1 MIIAFAMEINNISAR
16 IFLFSVLF
24 IPLKNDQI
32 QIRDANK
39 IHTKWI
45 LKLFGLRIVN
55 NSEKD
60 VGRYV
65 HVSKENDI

>member
-1 MIIAFAMEINNISAR
+1 MKSNYIFIPKSFDTTRIRTWAIAR
-16 IFLFSVLF
+16 IVTF
-24 IPLKNDQI
+24 
-32 QIRDANK
+32 A
-39 IHTKWI
+39 TC
-45 LKLFGLRIVN
+45 LKLVSLLNIDAIKRQN